1 MMKKLTAIIAVST
14 LLIACSISYKFTGAS
29 IDYNLTKTIQLS
41 HFVNQAPLVYPP
53 LESQFNE
60 ALKDMFTRNTRLQIV
75 NQNGDMEIEGE
86 IVGYELTPLAVAE
99 DQFASETRL
108 TMNVR
113 MRFRNNKIQGQ
124 DKEETIS
131 ANRTFSSNINLTDV
145 QDQLIK
151 ELTDEIVDQ
160 IFNSTMANW

>member
-1 MMKKLTAIIAVST
+1 MRKLLSILFLGS
-14 LLIACSISYKFTGAS
+14 LLMACSISYKFTGAS
-29 IDYNLTKTIQLS
+29 IDYNLTKTLQVS

-60 ALKDMFTRNTRLQIV
+60 ALKDMFTRNTRLQFV
-75 NQNGDMEIEGE
+75 EQNGDMEIEGE

-113 MRFRNNKIQGQ
+113 MRFRNNKMPGQ

-131 ANRTFSSNINLTDV
+131 ANRTFSSNTNLTDV

>member
-1 MMKKLTAIIAVST
+1 MKKLLALIAVST
-14 LLIACSISYKFTGAS
+14 VLIACSVSYKFSGAS
-29 IDYNLTKTIQLS
+29 IDYNLTKTIRLS

-113 MRFRNNKIQGQ
+113 MRFRNNKVQGQ

-160 IFNSTMANW
+160 IFNTTMANW

>member
-1 MMKKLTAIIAVST
+1 MKRIFAIIATFIVLT
-14 LLIACSISYKFTGAS
+14 ACSVSYKFTGAS
-29 IDYNLTKTIQLS
+29 IDYTLTKTLQLS

-53 LESQFNE
+53 LENLFNE
-60 ALKDMFTRNTRLQIV
+60 ELKDMFTRNTRLQFV

-86 IVGYELTPLAVAE
+86 IVGYELTPLAVQE

-113 MRFRNNKIQGQ
+113 MRFVNNKVRGQ

-131 ANRTFSSNINLTDV
+131 ANRTFSSNTNLTDV

-151 ELTDEIVDQ
+151 ELTEEIVDQ